1 MNFRVVFSTVLFF
14 MTMCLFSPTTSK
26 AKDTVIEENLPKV
39 TEVTTYGY
47 RMPDPPDKF
56 ENLLPNLDVAF
67 QVAYPILR
75 ALYNTDFEEYNFKGY
90 LANDSIWVIYG
101 DLKRL
106 TEGGGPYIELNKN
119 DGRVMVITHTK

>member
-26 AKDTVIEENLPKV
+26 AKDTVFEENLPKV

-67 QVAYPILR
+67 SSSVP
-75 ALYNTDFEEYNFKGY
+75 NFT
-90 LANDSIWVIYG
+90 SV
-101 DLKRL
+101 
-106 TEGGGPYIELNKN
+106 
-119 DGRVMVITHTK
+119 V